1 MGKHK
6 RLKRA
11 CDLNVGEKFRIGRG
25 WYAVS
30 YKRFGNVIADSL
42 FVIPVTEMMKK
53 RGNFNALKDNGL
65 FDLGDNLLDVW
76 VTPIGGE
83 DPFPM
88 KEFEEAGF
96 DVPKLCVVGIEIE
109 GSVAVEVYE
118 ERERRKNLRST

>member
-11 CDLNVGEKFRIGRG
+11 CDLDIEEKFRIGSG

-30 YKRFGNVIADSL
+30 CRRFGNVIAESL

-53 RGNFNALKDNGL
+53 RGNFLVLKDNGL

-88 KEFEEAGF
+88 KEFGEMGF
-96 DVPKLCVVGIEIE
+96 DIPKLHTVGIEIE
-109 GSVAVEVYE
+109 ESTVVEV
-118 ERERRKNLRST
+118 